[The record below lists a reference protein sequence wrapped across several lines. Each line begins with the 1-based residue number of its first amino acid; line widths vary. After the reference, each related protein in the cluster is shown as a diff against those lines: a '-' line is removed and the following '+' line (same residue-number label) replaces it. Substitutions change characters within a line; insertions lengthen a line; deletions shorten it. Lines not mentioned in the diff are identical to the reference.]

1 MIRIHEAS
9 FGDDLCRRA
18 AKLHDLCFAK
28 AWDRHEIAALL
39 ARPGTGLIE
48 DAINCAAKP
57 QTRGFVLF
65 RHVVDEAEILTL
77 CVAPSLRRCG
87 IAGGLIKALKDHLQ
101 QFGVENLFLEV
112 DETNH
117 RALRLYRACGFAGA
131 GHRKDYYG
139 SGRHGLIM
147 RFAES
152 IEAAN

>member
-1 MIRIHEAS
+1 MICLHEAS

-28 AWDRHEIAALL
+28 AWDGHEIAALL

-48 DAINCAAKP
+48 DVTNCAAKP

-65 RHVVDEAEILTL
+65 RHVRDEAEILTL
-77 CVAPSLRRCG
+77 CVAPSFRRSG
-87 IAGGLIKALKDHLQ
+87 IAGRLIRALKDHLRQ
-101 QFGVENLFLEV
+101 LGVENLFLEV
-112 DETNH
+112 DETNR
-117 RALRLYRACGFAGA
+117 RAFELYRACGFAAA
-131 GHRKDYYG
+131 GYRKDYYG